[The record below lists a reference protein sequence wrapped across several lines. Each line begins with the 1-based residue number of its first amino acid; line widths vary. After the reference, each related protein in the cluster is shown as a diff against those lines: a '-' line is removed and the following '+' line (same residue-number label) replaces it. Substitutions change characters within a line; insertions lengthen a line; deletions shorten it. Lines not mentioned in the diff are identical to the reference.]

1 MASPEPIFL
10 LPGDG
15 KLVELV
21 EEAYEKEVVLQ
32 ELLAAHPQLLASVG
46 SAQEPG
52 RWLLIEREAALPSSA
67 GGPGHWSVDH
77 LFVDAAGIPTMVEVK
92 RSSNTQIRREVVGQ
106 MLDYAANAV
115 VYWPVESLIAKFE
128 ATSRAEDMDPETRLR
143 DFLEPNVDSETFW
156 QTVKT
161 NLEAAKVRL
170 VFVSDAI
177 PPELRRIVE
186 FLNEQMTRAEV
197 LAVEVRQF
205 KSKEGTVLVPH
216 LIGRTASAETV
227 KSSGSRQQ
235 SWDRTSIL
243 EELRAKSDGET
254 SNAAG
259 ALMDWAA
266 ENGMSG
272 SYGKG
277 AVDGSWS
284 PSWDAPGGKCSP
296 ITIWTFGKVEVN
308 FEYLKKVPAF
318 QRRASRAEVA
328 RRMEQVFGEKIPEA
342 KLDKRPSFPA
352 GKLRQS
358 SSMNELQQTLLWI
371 RERSGQAVS
380 RASLVDAGAMPRE
393 PDGDA
398 SETPSP

>member
-1 MASPEPIFL
+1 MATPEPIFL
-10 LPGDG
+10 LTGDG

-21 EEAYEKEVVLQ
+21 EEPYEKEVVLQ
-32 ELLAAHPQLLASVG
+32 DLLAAHPQLLASVG
-46 SAQEPG
+46 SAEEPG
-52 RWLLIEREAALPSSA
+52 RWLLVEREAALPSSA
-67 GGPGHWSVDH
+67 GGSAHWAVDH
-77 LFVDAAGIPTMVEVK
+77 LFVDTAGVPTIVEVK

-115 VYWPVESLIAKFE
+115 VYWPIESLIAKFE
-128 ATSRAEDMDPETRLR
+128 TTSREEGMDPETRLLA
-143 DFLEPNVDSETFW
+143 FLAPTVDLETFW

-216 LIGRTASAETV
+216 LIGRTASAESV

-235 SWDRTSIL
+235 SWDRTIL
-243 EELRAKSDGET
+243 VERLRAKTDEET
-254 SNAAG
+254 SKAADD
-259 ALMDWAA
+259 LMDWASERGLSA
-266 ENGMSG
+266 

-277 AVDGSWS
+277 ADDGSWS
-284 PSWDAPGGKCSP
+284 PTWPAPGGKCSP
-296 ITIWTFGKVEVN
+296 ISLWTHGRIEVN
-308 FEYLKKVPAF
+308 LEYLKKLPAF
-318 QRRASRAEVA
+318 QSRESRAEVA
-328 RRMEQVFGEKIPEA
+328 RRMERVFGERIPDD

-352 GKLRQS
+352 AKLRQN
-358 SSMNELQQTLLWI
+358 SSMEELQETLLWL
-371 RERSGQAVS
+371 RDQSRRVVS
-380 RASLVDAGAMPRE
+380 SASLVDESGIQREAG
-393 PDGDA
+393 GDE